1 MNLETRKPDHWR
13 PLIEAVFPGLAPG
26 PFSLLENRL
35 IRLAQARDSHKD
47 HPFCA
52 LSQELFHDLAR
63 VLLFSEFVAE
73 YLIVNPLMIESVAK
87 QEDAPQPLSSFSQR
101 LEDFFSRC
109 PALDA
114 RKTILEYKRWESARI
129 AWQDLTEKADLPT
142 TLGHLSDLAE
152 TCLTKALDLLFETAC
167 ATYGTPLDREGK
179 PQKMMV
185 LGMGKLG
192 ARELNFSSDL
202 DLIFVFSQS
211 GTTQKDGTGTGI
223 SHEQFYTRLCRQFVR
238 FFSAAQGINFFRID
252 TRLRPFGDS
261 GAIVMNAAD
270 FEEYYQLHG
279 REWERYAMIKARPVA
294 GDIDAGNRLLSN
306 LNSFVFRR
314 YFDYNSFDSFRDMKS
329 RIASQVKSR
338 HLQRNIKLGPGGIRE
353 IEFFVQL
360 FQMIRGGV
368 EPDLQERK
376 VIKCL
381 QLLCVFDCI
390 RKTTSVEL
398 CRAYTFLRH
407 LENRLQAYQ
416 DRQTHDIPEQEDL
429 HLIIALS
436 MGFNTIEEFQQGLSA
451 VRSTVHRHFS
461 QLLVSEEKESADGE
475 SAVFKQAW
483 LGVSDAQSFNR
494 ETFLADLQD
503 GDEILYLLQTLAS
516 HPNTRRLTKNGHK
529 KLTSLVPL
537 LLQKVCQHGD
547 GAAILG
553 QLIELVI
560 TIERRTCY
568 LSLLVENQVVLDTL
582 IVLARKSPWIIA
594 FVSRHPAVM
603 DELLHPDTL
612 YSPPDRKSL
621 EREMAQRM
629 AKSPEDDPEFL
640 LGELNMFCQVNLLR
654 VAAADVNGNFPLMEV
669 SNHLSW
675 IAQIILQQIFAIAWN
690 IMVKKYGVPQGA
702 DAQDLGKS
710 GFLIIAYGKLGGLEL
725 GYKSDLDLVFICKNT
740 RGSTQGIN
748 HSIDNIRFYS
758 NLGQRIINLLTLQTE
773 SGTLYKADMRLRP
786 GGSSGMIVSPVE
798 SFEEYLHNQAW
809 TWEHQALIRARPMAG
824 DQELDRKFREIRAAA
839 LCKPRQEARLREEVS
854 QMREKI
860 RREKYRPDPED
871 FDLKQGP
878 GGIVDIEFLVQYLI
892 LRYACEYP
900 DLAVWTDNI
909 RLLES
914 LEVEGLITGEQS
926 RLLQNAYVTMR
937 RQLHRLTLLEKSSLV
952 GKDELVWDADAVKK
966 LYNTI
971 LHNNVTARDTP

>member
-1 MNLETRKPDHWR
+1 MRPEPMGQEDWR
-13 PLIEAVFPGLAPG
+13 PRIEAVFPGLASA

-35 IRLAQARDSHKD
+35 IRLAQARASHEE
-47 HPFCA
+47 HLFSA
-52 LSQELFHDLAR
+52 LSLELFQDLLK

-73 YLIVNPLMIESVAK
+73 YLIVNPLMIESVA
-87 QEDAPQPLSSFSQR
+87 QQNQAPQGLSSFSQR
-101 LEDFFSRC
+101 LEDFLCGHAS
-109 PALDA
+109 LDVKKA
-114 RKTILEYKRWESARI
+114 MLEYKRRENAKI
-129 AWQDLTEKADLPT
+129 AWQDLTGKADLAT
-142 TLGHLSDLAE
+142 TLEDLSDLAQA
-152 TCLTKALDLLFETAC
+152 CLTKALDCLFDKAC
-167 ATYGTPLDREGK
+167 RTHGTPLDRDGN

-211 GTTQKDGTGTGI
+211 GTTQKEDSGTGI
-223 SHEQFYTRLCRQFVR
+223 SHEQFYTRLCREFVR
-238 FFSAAQGINFFRID
+238 FFSADQGMNFFRID

-261 GAIVMNAAD
+261 GPIVMNAAE

-294 GDIDAGNRLLSN
+294 GDIEAGKRLLAN

-329 RIASQVKSR
+329 RIASQVTSR

-368 EPDLQERK
+368 EPDLQEKK

-398 CRAYTFLRH
+398 CRAYTFLRR

-416 DRQTHDIPEQEDL
+416 DRQTHDIPDQEDL
-429 HLIIALS
+429 HLITALS
-436 MGFNTIEEFQQGLSA
+436 MGYNTIKDFQQELSA
-451 VRSTVHRHFS
+451 ARSAVHRHFS
-461 QLLVSEEKESADGE
+461 QLLVTEKKESDEAE
-475 SAVFKQAW
+475 TAVFKNAW
-483 LGVSDAQSFNR
+483 LGINDAQSFNK
-494 ETFLADLQD
+494 ETCLADLQD
-503 GDEILYLLQTLAS
+503 GPQILSLLQSLAS

-529 KLTSLVPL
+529 KLTSLVPQ
-537 LLQKVCQHGD
+537 LLQRVCQHGD
-547 GAAILG
+547 GPAILG
-553 QLIELVI
+553 QLIDLVI

-568 LSLLVENQVVLDTL
+568 LSLLVENQAVLDTL
-582 IVLARKSPWIIA
+582 IVLARKSPWIIG
-594 FVSRHPAVM
+594 FVSRHPAVL

-612 YSPPDRKSL
+612 YSPPDRQSL
-621 EREMAQRM
+621 EKEMAQRM
-629 AKSPEDDPEFL
+629 AKNQDNDPEFL
-640 LGELNMFCQVNLLR
+640 LEELNMFCQVNILR
-654 VAAADVNGNFPLMEV
+654 VAAADVSGNFPLMEV

-675 IAQIILQQIFAIAWN
+675 IAQIILQQIFSIAWN

-702 DAQDLGKS
+702 DAQDIAKS

-725 GYKSDLDLVFICKNT
+725 GYKSDLDLVFLCTDTPGK
-740 RGSTQGIN
+740 TQGTS

-758 NLGQRIINLLTLQTE
+758 NLGQRIVNLLTLSTE
-773 SGTLYKADMRLRP
+773 SGFLYKADMRLRP
-786 GGSSGMIVSPVE
+786 GGSSGMLVSPVE
-798 SFEEYLHNQAW
+798 TLEDYLHNQAW
-809 TWEHQALIRARPMAG
+809 TWEHQALIRARPVAG
-824 DQELDRKFREIRAAA
+824 DQELERKFQKIRASV
-839 LCKPRQEARLREEVS
+839 LCKSRQEDLLRQEVKD
-854 QMREKI
+854 MREKI
-860 RREKYRPDPED
+860 RREKYRPDPD
-871 FDLKQGP
+871 AFDLKQGA

-892 LRYACEYP
+892 LKYACEYP
-900 DLAVWTDNI
+900 ELAVWTDNI

-914 LEVEGLITGEQS
+914 LELEGLISADQS
-926 RLLQNAYVTMR
+926 QMLQKAYVTMR
-937 RQLHRLTLLEKSSLV
+937 RQLHRLTLLDKTSLV
-952 GKDELVWDADAVKK
+952 GKEELVWDCDAVKK

-971 LHNNVTARDTP
+971 FI